1 MTPPTILTSSYE
13 DIKYYYNA
21 VLNKDTTTQ
30 QTTNDISTPI
40 ECIEEMLR
48 KIPEEL
54 WSRPNLS
61 ILDPCCGNGNFHVPI
76 YHTLRLH
83 LHSPQTIVESI
94 LHFNDV
100 NLARLKHVAQVFAAD
115 TYTLQCTAHDFL
127 TWNPTSAST
136 KHDLIVAN
144 PPYALFTTN
153 GKRASKNHNPIKAF
167 LTHALQWVKPDGYIL
182 FITPDNWM
190 SLADRNTLIT
200 TLTQLQFIHLDI
212 HSAKK
217 YFKTVG
223 SSFTWYIIQN
233 RPATHSY
240 TVSGIWKKTPYEHT
254 MVPMKRSYIPLIYT
268 PVVQS
273 ILSKTLDHTS
283 WPRFHIETT
292 SDLHRYTK
300 ASLLQNEPS
309 STFPYKQIHTP
320 TQTVWASRPHKYQNG
335 IKVFLSLTNR
345 YKVFI
350 DDCGMTQSIAFIRCP
365 DFLTAEKT
373 KTLLEHPLYVCLNN
387 LCRWGNF
394 NSVRI
399 LQRFPTP
406 YPDHLPTLN
415 LNDPHALYR
424 YYSITDDEI
433 TFIQTMQ

>member
-1 MTPPTILTSSYE
+1 MPPPTVLTASYE
-13 DIKYYYNA
+13 EVKHYYDT

-30 QTTNDISTPI
+30 HTTNDISTPLG
-40 ECIEEMLR
+40 CIEDMLE
-48 KIPEEL
+48 KLPEEL

-76 YHTLRLH
+76 YYKLRAYS
-83 LHSPQTIVESI
+83 HSPQAILETI

-100 NLARLKHVAQVFAAD
+100 NGARLKHAGQVFAAD
-115 TYTLQCTAHDFL
+115 TYALQCTARDFL
-127 TWNPTSAST
+127 QETPSIQ
-136 KHDLIVAN
+136 HDLIVAN
-144 PPYALFTTN
+144 PPYALFTAD

-167 LTHALQWVKPDGYIL
+167 LTHALTWVKPDGYIL
-182 FITPDNWM
+182 FLTPDNWM

-233 RPATHSY
+233 RPATHPY
-240 TVSGIWKKTPYEHT
+240 TVSGVWKKTPYEHT
-254 MVPMKRSYIPLIYT
+254 MLPMQRSYIPLVYT

-273 ILSKTLDHTS
+273 ILSKTLDHPS
-283 WPRFHIETT
+283 HPRFHIETT

-300 ASLLQNEPS
+300 ASLLQNERS
-309 STFPYKQIHTP
+309 DAFPYKQIHTP
-320 TQTVWASRPHKYQNG
+320 TQTVWASRPHKYQTG
-335 IKVFLSLTNR
+335 IKVFLSLTNT

-350 DDCGMTQSIAFIRCP
+350 DDCGMTQSIAFIRC
-365 DFLTAEKT
+365 DSLATATEI

-399 LQRFPTP
+399 LQRFPK
-406 YPDHLPTLN
+406 PDQYQ
-415 LNDPHALYR
+415 DLYQ
-424 YYSITDDEI
+424 YFSITDDEI
-433 TFIQTMQ
+433 AFIQTMQ